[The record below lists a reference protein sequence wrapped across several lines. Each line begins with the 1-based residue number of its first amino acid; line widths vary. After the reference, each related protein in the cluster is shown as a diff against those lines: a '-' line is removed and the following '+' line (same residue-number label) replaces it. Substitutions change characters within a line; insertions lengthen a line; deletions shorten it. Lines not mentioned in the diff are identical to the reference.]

1 MADIKSILHN
11 FGQDL
16 YVHCMYLLLDSTLSN
31 TANEGPVRIQY
42 KCLVPI
48 HVFPKMKQLV
58 PKQYYNVMSPRSCTH
73 ISVRDL
79 YISRIG
85 LPILLQEKTVCGR
98 SWEYINRSRTHKLW
112 KLFNSQKRESYIF
125 LRVKDAE
132 SKFRIV
138 VTFFG
143 IGSQ

>member
-1 MADIKSILHN
+1 MAEIKSIICEKLKGMTQNLLMLGVLIKQFFFLN

-16 YVHCMYLLLDSTLSN
+16 YVHCMYLLFDSTLSN

-48 HVFPKMKQLV
+48 HVFPKMKQLF
-58 PKQYYNVMSPRSCTH
+58 PKQNYNVMSPRSYTH

-85 LPILLQEKTVCGR
+85 LPILLQGMR
-98 SWEYINRSRTHKLW
+98 
-112 KLFNSQKRESYIF
+112 
-125 LRVKDAE
+125 
-132 SKFRIV
+132 
-138 VTFFG
+138 G
-143 IGSQ
+143 IQYVADPALIQN